1 MIRSQAD
8 GGSMDILHLVD
19 KIEDLFNDS
28 RALPFTRNIVI
39 DEDKL
44 LDIIDQMRVTVPEE
58 IKKAQQIVTQKD
70 RIIAQAQEE
79 ANRIIT
85 LAKEKA
91 EQIVEREA
99 IVKSA
104 QNRSS
109 QIVTQARDDAAA
121 TRRDADNYVIDSL
134 QSMEEEVTRLLTQ
147 IRNGIRKIEEDR
159 LRGLVP
165 DSNGKNSE
173 QYDED
178 EV

>member
-1 MIRSQAD
+1 
-8 GGSMDILHLVD
+8 MDILHLVD
-19 KIEDLFNDS
+19 KIEDLFNES

-104 QNRSS
+104 QNRSQ
-109 QIVTQARDDAAA
+109 QIVTQARDDANA
-121 TRRDADNYVIDSL
+121 TRRDADNYVVESL

-159 LRGLVP
+159 LRNLMP
-165 DSNGKNSE
+165 NGVGR
-173 QYDED
+173 QDDEYTD
-178 EV
+178 EEIQ

>member
-1 MIRSQAD
+1 
-8 GGSMDILHLVD
+8 MDILHLVD

-109 QIVTQARDDAAA
+109 QIVTQARDDASA

-165 DSNGKNSE
+165 NGNERSTD
-173 QYDED
+173 QFD
-178 EV
+178 EVDE

>member
-1 MIRSQAD
+1 
-8 GGSMDILHLVD
+8 MDILHLVD

>member
-1 MIRSQAD
+1 
-8 GGSMDILHLVD
+8 MDILHLVD

-165 DSNGKNSE
+165 NGNERSTD
-173 QYDED
+173 QYDEVD
-178 EV
+178 E

>member
-1 MIRSQAD
+1 
-8 GGSMDILHLVD
+8 MDILHLVD

-28 RALPFTRNIVI
+28 RALPFTRNKVI

-165 DSNGKNSE
+165 NGNERSTD
-173 QYDED
+173 QYDEVD
-178 EV
+178 E

>member
-1 MIRSQAD
+1 
-8 GGSMDILHLVD
+8 MDILQLVD
-19 KIEDLFNDS
+19 QIEDLFNES

-58 IKKAQQIVTQKD
+58 VKKAQQIVTQKD

-104 QNRSS
+104 QNRSQ

-121 TRRDADNYVIDSL
+121 TRRDADNYVVDSL

-159 LRGLVP
+159 LRSILPNQG
-165 DSNGKNSE
+165 NQQE
-173 QYDED
+173 QAY
-178 EV
+178 EVDIEEN